1 MILLILELEML
12 LLGNSGEVFNGNSS
26 PSVIVEP

>member
-1 MILLILELEML
+1 MIQLILELEML
-12 LLGNSGEVFNGNSS
+12 LLGNSGEVFNGNTT